1 MKEYLHENRLSVKD
15 LPQWTQEIC
24 FGRLDNWFV
33 LKADRP
39 NLTEVKTAAEFIKG
53 LATDSDAKRRC
64 RQAAEIGDDAGKRNA
79 KNSIPFWAI
88 SGRYACDDAPQ
99 GTLAQLDFDH
109 MESVE
114 DARRAKDII
123 SGLGC
128 ALIVSYSASGRGV
141 FAVIDTGGQFDKET
155 LRERYLMPVSQI
167 LTANGVTH
175 DPDDSTLCVGRG
187 RVEGY
192 DADPYVAQSHV
203 IYNSDSMRRRAAKE
217 KRAKEY
223 ERQRAE
229 NAAFY
234 THPIHDIAAALR
246 NNSPVGGLATAAA
259 FAFIGAHLNVFS
271 RRYDRST
278 HYAARAFI
286 VVLSRM
292 GAGKSTM
299 MQAIGEARARQDVD
313 YMLANPRSDAALAEI
328 LKRAGTRIVEECE
341 GNKTTK
347 RRILIDSTESPK
359 NSLFFIDEGGKFLL
373 SVSKNEKCGDMDS
386 ALCKA
391 FDAVFTPPMPKSDLG
406 DDDLLKSVQANA
418 TLFLAA
424 TPAQWIQ
431 YAATEDETNGMMR
444 RRLVFMDEEQP
455 VEVIE
460 RAPSL
465 KEMAQD
471 AGNDDI
477 NAMLLGEY
485 ADRLAEIPKKQI
497 FTITE
502 AAYEATQRACQALHD
517 AGIDQGAWDTL
528 ICNYATLCAAARCA
542 LTNCTRY
549 EVTPADMAAVTDI
562 LKASVCKTHGKI
574 AASVEIAGMKRF
586 KSDNEVWADIREFI
600 GDGKRK
606 DRVLEWLNRRPPIYK
621 ETYSKMNAR
630 GEFVEEQGAT
640 ANRARRVRLASN
652 DEREQYEAKHQKAA
666 QDARLSV
673 FDGNTGT
680 KQKSTAYRC
689 DRYYDTIEMAGAV
702 NHNEN
707 DNSLRRIAGKL
718 KATPIYK
725 DDPQGVEAWF
735 CELVKRPEFNTGKPY
750 TDRDAA
756 RLFRDGGLTM
766 IAR

>member
-1 MKEYLHENRLSVKD
+1 MPKNLHENRPSVKD
-15 LPQWTQEIC
+15 LPQWTKEIC
-24 FGRLDNWFV
+24 FGRLNNWFV
-33 LKADRP
+33 SKNDRP
-39 NLTEVKTAAEFIKG
+39 KLTEARPAADFIKG
-53 LATDSDAKRRC
+53 LITDSESKRAC
-64 RQAAEIGDDAGKRNA
+64 RKAAEIGDNDGKNEA
-79 KNSIPFWAI
+79 KSGIPFWAI
-88 SGRYACDDAPQ
+88 TGMYAGDDAPQ
-99 GTLAQLDFDH
+99 GTLAQLDFDKFR
-109 MESVE
+109 SAE
-114 DARRAKDII
+114 DAWRAKEII

-128 ALIVSYSASGRGV
+128 ALIVSYSASGRGI
-141 FAVIDTGGQFDKET
+141 FAIIDTGGQFDKET

-167 LTANGVTH
+167 LTANGVKHT
-175 DPDDSTLCVGRG
+175 PDNSTLNVGHG

-192 DADPYVAQSHV
+192 DPNPYISPTHVTYDADA
-203 IYNSDSMRRRAAKE
+203 MRRRAAKAT
-217 KRAKEY
+217 RAKAY
-223 ERQRAE
+223 EDQKLE

-234 THPIHDIAAALR
+234 THPIHDIVSALR

-271 RRYDRST
+271 RIYNKAT
-278 HYAARAFI
+278 KYAARAFI

-292 GAGKSTM
+292 GAGKTTM
-299 MQAIGEARARQDVD
+299 INAIVEARAGQDAH
-313 YMLANPRSDAALAEI
+313 YMLSNPRSDAALAEI
-328 LKRAGTRIVEECE
+328 LKRAGTRLLNEYE

-347 RRILIDSTESPK
+347 KRILIDPTESPK

-444 RRLVFMDEEQP
+444 RRIVFMDEEQP

-471 AGNDDI
+471 AGDDDI
-477 NAMLLGEY
+477 DSMLLGKY
-485 ADRLAEIPKKQI
+485 AVRLAAIPKKQV

-502 AAYEATQRACQALHD
+502 AAYGATQRACQALHD

-542 LTNCTRY
+542 LTNCTQY

-586 KSDNEVWADIREFI
+586 KSDNEVWAEIREFI

-630 GEFVEEQGAT
+630 GEFVEEQGTT

-680 KQKSTAYRC
+680 GKKSTAYRC
-689 DRYYDTIEMAGAV
+689 DCYYDTIEMAGEV

-718 KATPIYK
+718 KSTGIYK

-735 CELVKRPEFNTGKPY
+735 YDLVKRPEFNTGKPY
-750 TDRDAA
+750 TDKDAA